1 MGARLVASTGEARR
15 GRKWKVMLWKVRR
28 SRNTYLR

>member
-15 GRKWKVMLWKVRR
+15 GWKWKVVLWKVCW